1 MRNIRSYSMETY
13 NTQLNYTN
21 MSTDLRYSIIKTET
35 QYNEYCEM
43 HEKLV
48 FDDFESNKDEI
59 ELLSLLI
66 EKWDDEHYERRNSNP
81 IEILKSLMEDH
92 QLKAKDVA
100 KILSLSKGTV
110 SKILNY
116 QTGLSKETIRR
127 LSTHF
132 KMNQEAFNRPYKLK
146 IPTSQRVSNAAYMN
160 TRKKIKQTA

>member
-1 MRNIRSYSMETY
+1 
-13 NTQLNYTN
+13 
-21 MSTDLRYSIIKTET
+21 MSTTLKYNIIKTED
-35 QYNEYCEM
+35 QYYKYCNI

-48 FDDFESNKDEI
+48 FEENDANEDEI
-59 ELLSLLI
+59 ELLTLLI
-66 EKWDDEHYERRNSNP
+66 EKYDDDHYQTTILDP
-81 IEILKSLMEDH
+81 IEILRSLMKDH
-92 QLKAKDVA
+92 KLKAKDLTE
-100 KILSLSKGTV
+100 ILSLSKGTV

-146 IPTSQRVSNAAYMN
+146 ISTNQRVSNAAYMN